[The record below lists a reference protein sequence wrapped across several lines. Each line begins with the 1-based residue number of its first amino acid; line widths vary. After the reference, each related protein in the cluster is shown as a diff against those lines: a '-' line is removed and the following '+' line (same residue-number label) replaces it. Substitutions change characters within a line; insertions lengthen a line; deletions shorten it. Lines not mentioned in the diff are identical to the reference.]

1 MFGWH
6 HHRERRI
13 RKGQRG
19 TELEREREGGGGG
32 LEEGRE
38 RGRRRRETAGRDS
51 EEEGGEGGGGGLETA
66 DAADVGN
73 KFLVVRVCGC

>member
-32 LEEGRE
+32 E
-38 RGRRRRETAGRDS
+38 RKGER
-51 EEEGGEGGGGGLETA
+51 EGGGGERQQVEIQRRRGARGGGLENA

>member
-19 TELEREREGGGGG
+19 TELERGGGGG
-32 LEEGRE
+32 GVRGRE
-38 RGRRRRETAGRDS
+38 RERGG
-51 EEEGGEGGGGGLETA
+51 EEEARES
-66 DAADVGN
+66 
-73 KFLVVRVCGC
+73 R